1 MKKLPN
7 HENDRAKWMRENVY
21 EPLAFD
27 HYDNYYLYSKD
38 DCIQLDES
46 KLSKLPDIPARGN
59 ILDSPAN
66 GVFDGND
73 QNLLERNFFPEL
85 PQRMY
90 QYKSYQEL
98 GQSMEESPLDPW
110 WL

>member
-1 MKKLPN
+1 MRKLVKI
-7 HENDRAKWMRENVY
+7 ESDRAKWMRENVY

-27 HYDNYYLYSKD
+27 HYDYYYLCSESD
-38 DCIQLDES
+38 QTRLDES
-46 KLSKLPDIPARGN
+46 TLGHLPDIPARGN
-59 ILDSPAN
+59 IIDSPAN
-66 GVFDGND
+66 GVFDGNNK
-73 QNLLERNFFPEL
+73 NLLEQNFFPEL

>member
-1 MKKLPN
+1 MRKLTKP
-7 HENDRAKWMRENVY
+7 ESDCAKWMREHVY
-21 EPLAFD
+21 EPLSFD
-27 HYDNYYLYSKD
+27 HYDNYYLYSD
-38 DCIQLDES
+38 NDPVQLDES
-46 KLSKLPDIPARGN
+46 SLGHLPDIPARGN

-73 QNLLERNFFPEL
+73 KNLLEQNFFSEL

>member
-1 MKKLPN
+1 MKKLVN
-7 HENDRAKWMRENVY
+7 SESDRAKWMQENVY
-21 EPLAFD
+21 KPLALN
-27 HYDNYYLYSKD
+27 HYDNYYLYSESE
-38 DCIQLDES
+38 CIQLDES
-46 KLSKLPDIPARGN
+46 TLGHLPDIPARGN

-73 QNLLERNFFPEL
+73 RNLLEQDFFPEL

-98 GQSMEESPLDPW
+98 GQIMEESPLDPW

>member
-1 MKKLPN
+1 MQ
-7 HENDRAKWMRENVY
+7 ENVY
-21 EPLAFD
+21 EPLASNY
-27 HYDNYYLYSKD
+27 YDYYYLYGENDKK
-38 DCIQLDES
+38 QLDES
-46 KLSKLPDIPARGN
+46 TLDHLPDMPARGN

-66 GVFDGND
+66 GVFDGNNR
-73 QNLLERNFFPEL
+73 NLLEQNFFPEL

-110 WL
+110 WV

>member
-1 MKKLPN
+1 MPN
-7 HENDRAKWMRENVY
+7 RESDREKWMREHVY

-27 HYDNYYLYSKD
+27 YHDNYYLDGKSE
-38 DCIQLDES
+38 CIQLDES
-46 KLSKLPDIPARGN
+46 ELDTLPDIPARGN

-73 QNLLERNFFPEL
+73 RNLLEQNFFPEL

-90 QYKSYQEL
+90 QYKSYKEL